1 MNEHTFK
8 RFDEELNKLIMRVI
22 AMGTLAQE
30 QVVEAIRAI
39 EQRDTD
45 LAARVIARDDR
56 IDSYDIKIEKLC
68 MRLFALQQPVAMDL
82 RIVMSAL
89 AINRNLERIGDYAVN
104 IAEQTRPLSNL
115 PPALGRTRIVEM
127 ARAAE
132 QMVFD
137 ALQAFINND
146 VELAR
151 GVALNDNVVDAIDR
165 ETFELLTRLA
175 GEDPSLAEVCMR
187 LLLVARNVER
197 LADEA
202 TNIAEEVIFVVDA
215 KIVKHRNWDDLEDAH
230 PFGEDTGN

>member
-39 EQRDTD
+39 EQRDID

-56 IDSYDIKIEKLC
+56 IDTYDIKIEKLC

-151 GVALNDNVVDAIDR
+151 GVSLNDNVVDAIDR

-230 PFGEDTGN
+230 PFGDDAGN